1 VKEFRRLVVAGVVI
15 ASITLSLFLLRSQS
29 TSTPDYQVMA
39 QVAGAPEIII
49 TIPSGATGS
58 AIARI
63 LFDQGVTKSVSAYFK
78 VAVADPRSQKVAP
91 GSHRLTQK
99 IAAKQALDQLLDPTR
114 IPNLLK
120 VFEGQWIS
128 EIATSLQ
135 DIGFSKSEINKA
147 FSNAVLP
154 KGFTTIEGLLFPA
167 QYSFASDV
175 TASQIAQ
182 SMVDRFRQDASGRDL
197 ISAQSEF
204 SAQELLTIA
213 SIVQAEGKVQDFKQV
228 SRVIYN
234 RIALGMPLQMDSTI
248 HFIKKVRGSI
258 FLSTQSTLINS
269 PYNTYKNR
277 GLPPGPIGNP
287 GALAISAAM
296 NPTPG
301 DWLYFITV
309 APSDTRFT
317 SSFDQFNIWKA
328 LYIKNRKAGAFK

>member
-1 VKEFRRLVVAGVVI
+1 MKELRRLLVAAVVI
-15 ASITLSLFLLRSQS
+15 ASITLSLFLVRSQS
-29 TSTPDYQVMA
+29 SATPDYQVMA

-63 LFDQGVTKSVSAYFK
+63 LFDEGVTKSVSAYFK

-120 VFEGQWIS
+120 VFEGQWKS

-135 DIGFSKSEINKA
+135 GLGFSNSEINTA
-147 FSNAVLP
+147 FSSALLP

-167 QYSFASDV
+167 QYSFAPDV
-175 TASQIAQ
+175 TAEQVVQ
-182 SMVDRFRQDASGRDL
+182 SMVDRFGQDASGKALLASDSRFL
-197 ISAQSEF
+197 
-204 SAQELLTIA
+204 AQELLIIA
-213 SIVQAEGKVQDFKQV
+213 SIVQAEGKAQDFGQV

-234 RIALGMPLQMDSTI
+234 RIRLGMPLQMDSTV
-248 HFIKKVRGSI
+248 HFIKALRGTI
-258 FLSTQSTLINS
+258 FLSTKSTLINS

-287 GALAISAAM
+287 GALAIAAAI
-296 NPTPG
+296 NPPPG

-328 LYIKNRKAGAFK
+328 LYTKNRKAGAFK